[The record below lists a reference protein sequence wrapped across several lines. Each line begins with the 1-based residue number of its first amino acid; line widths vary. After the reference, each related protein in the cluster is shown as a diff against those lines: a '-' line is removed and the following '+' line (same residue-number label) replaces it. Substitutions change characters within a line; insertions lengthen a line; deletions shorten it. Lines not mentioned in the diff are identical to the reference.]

1 LPRPLRERF
10 LKHLGDL
17 LRPLLDVTDVAVELA
32 LGEARRR
39 LGERGRCGTPDSVAE
54 KLMPPPLTFSPV
66 AGAKGLVHSTFEPR
80 RALPSMSPKMRY
92 ISNPQVAGPN
102 PAPA

>member
-32 LGEARRR
+32 LGAEA
-39 LGERGRCGTPDSVAE
+39 GRARA
-54 KLMPPPLTFSPV
+54 LWH
-66 AGAKGLVHSTFEPR
+66 AGAKLFRRLVF
-80 RALPSMSPKMRY
+80 
-92 ISNPQVAGPN
+92 
-102 PAPA
+102 

>member
-1 LPRPLRERF
+1 LVRLKPAQKEWIGQVAEQLPWPLRERF

-39 LGERGRCGTPDSVAE
+39 LGERGRCGTP
-54 KLMPPPLTFSPV
+54 
-66 AGAKGLVHSTFEPR
+66 EPN
-80 RALPSMSPKMRY
+80 Y
-92 ISNPQVAGPN
+92 FIG
-102 PAPA
+102 